1 MSATQAIDGMEMFSV
16 VCVLSSSLV
25 RLYFDDIKSSKA
37 CKRSP
42 GSSSRVN
49 KPNYSVNLFKYILVL
64 FRLFVFVFFF
74 LFNCFALGIN
84 PPSWQ

>member
-1 MSATQAIDGMEMFSV
+1 MSATQAIDGMKMFSV
-16 VCVLSSSLV
+16 VCVLSPSLV

-49 KPNYSVNLFKYILVL
+49 KPNYSVNLFKYILLL

-74 LFNCFALGIN
+74 PF
-84 PPSWQ
+84 

>member
-16 VCVLSSSLV
+16 VRVLSSSLV

-37 CKRSP
+37 CKRSL